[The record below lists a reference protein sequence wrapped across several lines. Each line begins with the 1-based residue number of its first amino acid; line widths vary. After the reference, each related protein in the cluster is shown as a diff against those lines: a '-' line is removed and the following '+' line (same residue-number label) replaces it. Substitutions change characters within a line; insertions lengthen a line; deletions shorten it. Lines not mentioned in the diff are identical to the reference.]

1 MEDWAITPQNN
12 LLLQLQNIKTETA
25 IFIAKKHEKPNKA
38 VIETGIIIS
47 FILNFLPEI

>member
-1 MEDWAITPQNN
+1 MEDWAITPQKK

-25 IFIAKKHEKPNKA
+25 IFIAKKYEKPNKA

-47 FILNFLPEI
+47 FILNILPEI